1 MHGFRI
7 FLGVIFGI
15 LSVLVSMV
23 WMVILTIHLTA
34 ANPTFYKETLRR
46 ANFYHTAASAVASA
60 VVESAP
66 AELGDKDQLEQLL
79 TQVLEKQSVQAALQT
94 TVEQTIDSTNDY
106 LRTNGATFTPVDLV
120 AQKEALGKALSE
132 EAAAL
137 PLCAPG
143 TAGDATQLCL
153 ESEEARDQLQSNI
166 LTALLQSPDQI
177 EIPAD
182 KINDFQER
190 VSIVQHNFFRAS
202 ILLWAGGA
210 FAIGLLLLVPLL
222 AGGFS
227 RHYFS
232 WFAALLMI
240 PGLFWALVAGSFR
253 TFVPSLT
260 ANFVKQLDLPGGSE
274 AVSSLVAVV
283 ANSFAAVLFY
293 IALVMII
300 AGAVAIVVNRVLNHS
315 AQKSISG
322 KTAPKP
328 TRAPRRA
335 PRSSRA

>member
-7 FLGVIFGI
+7 FLGVVFGI
-15 LSVLVSMV
+15 LSVLVSMA
-23 WMVILTIHLTA
+23 WMVVLTIHLTA

-46 ANFYHTAASAVASA
+46 ANFYSTATSAVAAA

-66 AELGDKDQLEQLL
+66 AELGNKDQLQQLL
-79 TQVLEKQSVQAALQT
+79 TDVLAKQSVQAALQT

-106 LRTNGATFTPVDLV
+106 VSTNGATFTPVDLV
-120 AQKEALGKALSE
+120 SQKDTLGKALSAE
-132 EAAAL
+132 VAKL

-143 TAGDATQLCL
+143 TAGDATTLCL
-153 ESEEARDQLQSNI
+153 ESEAARAELQSNI
-166 LTALLQSPDQI
+166 LTALLQAPDEI
-177 EIPAD
+177 AIPAD
-182 KINDFQER
+182 KTSEFQDK
-190 VSIVQHNFFRAS
+190 VGVVQHNFFRAS
-202 ILLWAGGA
+202 IVLWAGGA
-210 FAIGLLLLVPLL
+210 FAIGLLLLIPLL

-253 TFVPSLT
+253 AFVPSLT

-300 AGAVAIVVNRVLNHS
+300 VAAVAIVINRVLNHR
-315 AQKSISG
+315 AQKRTTV
-322 KTAPKP
+322 KTTPGV
-328 TRAPRRA
+328 TRAGKRTT
-335 PRSSRA
+335 RSSRA